1 MVGLLPPSSSVTT
14 FRLVSEDALRIF
26 LPVKVLPVKATF
38 WILGWAAMAAPA
50 VAPVRHG
57 PSTICQKTIRWCR
70 VPYPLTMLTTPGGNP
85 ASLIKSA
92 SRSALSGVISEGLRM
107 TVLPVAR
114 AGPNFQDA
122 MSYNV
127 GVNLYVRYYDRKTYQ
142 REVPWD
148 DASLGDN

>member
-1 MVGLLPPSSSVTT
+1 
-14 FRLVSEDALRIF
+14 
-26 LPVKVLPVKATF
+26 
-38 WILGWAAMAAPA
+38 
-50 VAPVRHG
+50 
-57 PSTICQKTIRWCR
+57 
-70 VPYPLTMLTTPGGNP
+70 
-85 ASLIKSA
+85 
-92 SRSALSGVISEGLRM
+92 LRM